1 LRREQRLQLGRSKFF
16 LFADCFYQH
25 ADAITRDEGTPADLP
40 DALIFRIRV
49 KLLHQKYFAFSE
61 AQISRMFRPVPHP
74 SEGRIAIVTD
84 VGCDGRFGLRRRA
97 RAGADGKAVWS

>member
-1 LRREQRLQLGRSKFF
+1 
-16 LFADCFYQH
+16 
-25 ADAITRDEGTPADLP
+25 LP

-61 AQISRMFRPVPHP
+61 AQISRMFHPVPHP

-84 VGCDGRFGLRRRA
+84 VGDAMDALGCAGERGPGRTAKPCGPDTPTLVSNLKGSDPA
-97 RAGADGKAVWS
+97 R